1 MISKIIL
8 TEGLLYRRID
18 ISANLLEMIPDFVV
32 RNAKHSQAVVFEKSR
47 SFGVIFYGFC
57 FSVLGAVQLNNE
69 FCFGT
74 VEIHN
79 EFPYHLLPQKADRI
93 AAQKNRTIGVALLS
107 SFSSAALWQKAPVLC
122 YADTAWQSLRH
133 GVMRRATSLYT
144 REALSGSCM
153 TISSPSRSISTKPKL
168 S

>member
-93 AAQKNRTIGVALLS
+93 AAQK
-107 SFSSAALWQKAPVLC
+107 APVLC
-122 YADTAWQSLRH
+122 YAYTAWQSLRH
-133 GVMRRATSLYT
+133 SVMRRATSLYT

>member
-57 FSVLGAVQLNNE
+57 FSVLGTSFAS
-69 FCFGT
+69 
-74 VEIHN
+74 
-79 EFPYHLLPQKADRI
+79 
-93 AAQKNRTIGVALLS
+93 AQ
-107 SFSSAALWQKAPVLC
+107 
-122 YADTAWQSLRH
+122 
-133 GVMRRATSLYT
+133 
-144 REALSGSCM
+144 
-153 TISSPSRSISTKPKL
+153 
-168 S
+168 

>member
-93 AAQKNRTIGVALLS
+93 AAQKIVP
-107 SFSSAALWQKAPVLC
+107 FLC
-122 YADTAWQSLRH
+122 YAYTAWQSLRH

-153 TISSPSRSISTKPKL
+153 TISSPSRPVSVKPKL

>member
-8 TEGLLYRRID
+8 TEGGLYRRID

-79 EFPYHLLPQKADRI
+79 EFPYHLLPQKSGQDSRA
-93 AAQKNRTIGVALLS
+93 KNRTIGVALLS

-122 YADTAWQSLRH
+122 YAYTAWQSLRH

>member
-93 AAQKNRTIGVALLS
+93 AVQKIV
-107 SFSSAALWQKAPVLC
+107 P
-122 YADTAWQSLRH
+122 
-133 GVMRRATSLYT
+133 
-144 REALSGSCM
+144 
-153 TISSPSRSISTKPKL
+153 
-168 S
+168 